1 MTVFATPA
9 YARGETF
16 AHRGGAQRYGDV
28 DHRQPR
34 GLPGHPR
41 LRRPVKARWR
51 RPGRGKSGGVRAI
64 YYFWASTRELYLLFL
79 YAKADQAD
87 LSAHD
92 RKAARQFIEG
102 LKKDV
107 RQNQADD

>member
-1 MTVFATPA
+1 METSITANPEA
-9 YARGETF
+9 YPVIPGS
-16 AHRGGAQRYGDV
+16 GG
-28 DHRQPR
+28 
-34 GLPGHPR
+34 
-41 LRRPVKARWR
+41 LRKARWR
-51 RPGRGKSGGVRAI
+51 KPGRGKSGGVRAI

-102 LKKDV
+102 LKRDA